1 MAGESHL
8 RIGEL
13 SRRAG
18 VSPELLRAWER
29 RYDVLR
35 PTRSPGGLRL
45 YSLDDLERVRL
56 MAGHIADGVAARE
69 AAALAASAEVG
80 EAAAPPDATA
90 RYAGSAAF
98 DPAGALERLRAAVES
113 FDEPAAQTVIDEL
126 LSAATMDTVLAE
138 AILPFL
144 QEVGERWERG
154 ELSVA
159 QEHFATHVLRGRL
172 LALGRGWGGGGG
184 PRALLA
190 CAPGERHD
198 FGLIAF
204 GLALRARGW
213 RIDFLG
219 ADTPIESVL
228 RAVDAVDPALVAVS
242 ATTPELLQ
250 PVLPELAA
258 LARDRTVAI
267 AGAGATG
274 DPPDGVLALPGD
286 PVAEAIRVSETLAR

>member
-1 MAGESHL
+1 MPDESHL

-29 RYDVLR
+29 RYGLLS
-35 PTRSPGGLRL
+35 PTRSAGGLRL
-45 YSLDDLERVRL
+45 YSLNDLERVRL

-69 AAALAASAEVG
+69 AAVLAARADLG
-80 EAAAPPDATA
+80 ETAAAQAA
-90 RYAGSAAF
+90 SRRGVAAF
-98 DPAGALERLRAAVES
+98 DPGAALDRLRAAVES
-113 FDEPAAQTVIDEL
+113 FDEPAAQTVVDEL
-126 LSAATMDTVLAE
+126 LSAATIEAVLSE

-172 LALGRGWGGGGG
+172 LALGRGWGGGNG

-219 ADTPIESVL
+219 ADTPLESIV
-228 RAVDAVDPALVAVS
+228 RAANAVDPALVAVS
-242 ATTPELLQ
+242 ATTPELLE
-250 PVLPELAA
+250 PVAVELVAFAA
-258 LARDRTVAI
+258 DRTVAV

-274 DPPDGVLALPGD
+274 KPPAGVLSLPGD
-286 PVAEAIRVSETLAR
+286 PVAEAARVSEALG